1 MPDFRTVLPAP
12 ELLDLIGIRAT
23 ENAIK
28 RHHPR
33 REGLF
38 PGGSLPRMRKEV
50 RQGPFLLYEDAG
62 RPALAGNPS
71 YYVSPRPK
79 VLLRPQG
86 LQPSDLRG
94 TLARSRRALRP
105 QDRATRELVHARL
118 LRPRSLGGEPGS
130 RLPKDLGVVVSGD
143 TLLNHIRSMRLP
155 SHETPQGS

>member
-79 VLLRPQG
+79 V
-86 LQPSDLRG
+86 
-94 TLARSRRALRP
+94 RRFFCDHKAC
-105 QDRATRELVHARL
+105 
-118 LRPRSLGGEPGS
+118 
-130 RLPKDLGVVVSGD
+130 
-143 TLLNHIRSMRLP
+143 N
-155 SHETPQGS
+155 